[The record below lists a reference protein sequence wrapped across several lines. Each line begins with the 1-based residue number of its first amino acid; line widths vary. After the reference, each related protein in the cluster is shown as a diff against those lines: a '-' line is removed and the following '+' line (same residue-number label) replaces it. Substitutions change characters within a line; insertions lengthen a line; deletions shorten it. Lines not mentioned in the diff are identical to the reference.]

1 MSRHRK
7 AVWLA
12 ASLALVCLAMSVG
25 LQSPAAAQTA
35 TGKPADPFGEQVTLA
50 AKTIVASKGTATWD
64 NAYDTLVESL
74 KAIYGYLDKQGI
86 KPSGPAMTIYLS
98 TDDTGFQFQ
107 IGVPIAEEPKDPPKG
122 DIAIAKSPD
131 GKALKFIHRGSYD
144 SMDTTYEAITNHL
157 DEKKLDA
164 KDLFVEQYVTDPRT
178 TPEDKLVIEVYVP
191 IK

>member
-7 AVWLA
+7 AIWLA
-12 ASLALVCLAMSVG
+12 AALALGIL
-25 LQSPAAAQTA
+25 AAAPERPASAQA
-35 TGKPADPFGEQVTLA
+35 TKPADPFGELITLTA
-50 AKTIVASKGTATWD
+50 QTIVSSKGTATWD
-64 NAYDTLVESL
+64 NAYETLVEAL
-74 KAIYGYLDKQGI
+74 KVLYGYLDKQGI

-107 IGVPIAEEPKDPPKG
+107 VGVPVAEAPKDPPKG
-122 DIAIAKSPD
+122 DIAIAQSPD
-131 GKALKFIHRGSYD
+131 GKALKFVHRGSYD
-144 SMDTTYEAITNHL
+144 SMDSTYEAITNHL

-178 TPEDKLVIEVYVP
+178 TAEDKLVIEVFVP

>member
-1 MSRHRK
+1 MSMSRHRK

-12 ASLALVCLAMSVG
+12 AALALGLFPLVLTGAQRPALA
-25 LQSPAAAQTA
+25 QA
-35 TGKPADPFGEQVTLA
+35 KPADPFGEQVTLT
-50 AKTIVASKGTATWD
+50 AKTIVSSKGTATWD
-64 NAYDTLVESL
+64 NAYDTLVEAL

-107 IGVPIAEEPKDPPKG
+107 IGVPVAEEPKDPPKG
-122 DIAIAKSPD
+122 DIAMAKSPT

-144 SMDTTYEAITNHL
+144 SMDNTYEAITNFL
-157 DEKKLDA
+157 DEKKIDA
-164 KDLFVEQYVTDPRT
+164 KDLFVEMYVTDPRS